1 MVKTRNASQV
11 RSHAQKYFNKKQND
25 EEKIGRNKSLIIGD
39 ENERTKTRSR
49 VEGADKAK
57 KYIKEPEPVTKT
69 KPIEKEKPLLK
80 PLNDKNGGKKTQK

>member
-1 MVKTRNASQV
+1 MVKSRNASQV

-49 VEGADKAK
+49 AEGAEKPK
-57 KYIKEPEPVTKT
+57 KYSKEPEAATKT
-69 KPIEKEKPLLK
+69 KTIEKEKILLK
-80 PLNDKNGGKKTQK
+80 PQNDKSGVKKNPR

>member
-49 VEGADKAK
+49 AEGVEKPK
-57 KYIKEPEPVTKT
+57 KYIKEQEPVAKT
-69 KPIEKEKPLLK
+69 KPIEKEKALLK
-80 PLNDKNGGKKTQK
+80 PQSDKSGAKKNPR